1 MNMELLRTQET
12 NQNDFAYINIKN
24 LWNLLDHMA
33 STCMYTRDM
42 HIIQSRWRV
51 QVVNIEAKA

>member
-1 MNMELLRTQET
+1 MELLRTQET
-12 NQNDFAYINIKN
+12 NQNDFAYINIKS

-33 STCMYTRDM
+33 ITCMYTQDM